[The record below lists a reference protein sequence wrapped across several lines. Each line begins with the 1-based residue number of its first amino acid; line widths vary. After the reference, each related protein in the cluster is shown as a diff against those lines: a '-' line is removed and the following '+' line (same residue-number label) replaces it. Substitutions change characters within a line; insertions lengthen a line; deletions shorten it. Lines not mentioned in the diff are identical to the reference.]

1 MQTETYKIIG
11 IFDNAKA
18 TELRSKPRPVNW
30 HLKGLFV
37 AMDKLQIREDK
48 IRSIQEAVAYQFGL
62 SVERLQQGSTRRE
75 VTVPRHIAIYLAK
88 QMTDASLPEIGRQFG
103 GKHPTTVMYA
113 IAKIHDRRR
122 TDTHL
127 NHVILE
133 LSQKLN
139 TGGCEPD

>member
-1 MQTETYKIIG
+1 
-11 IFDNAKA
+11 
-18 TELRSKPRPVNW
+18 
-30 HLKGLFV
+30 
-37 AMDKLQIREDK
+37 MDKRQVREYTIK
-48 IRSIQEAVAYQFGL
+48 SIQEAVAYQFGL
-62 SVERLQQGSTRRE
+62 SVEKLKQESTRRE
-75 VTVPRHIAIYLAK
+75 VAVPRQIAIYLAK

-113 IAKIHDRRR
+113 IARIDDRRR

-139 TGGCEPD
+139 TDRCKRD